1 MLWTPMTTITIYNIE
16 TLVVGYVR
24 VLDNYIK
31 VICWLYN
38 QRSFLFASSRSF
50 MYALIFKKIFVFTIV
65 DFRLLWDIGT
75 MLIRAT
81 NIHGI
86 FKLLSCKVYN
96 LYTLDYAIIAI
107 SLFWS
112 YCNLI
117 NAMKWFRAWY
127 AVVDLAV
134 KMS

>member
-1 MLWTPMTTITIYNIE
+1 MTTITIYNIE

-38 QRSFLFASSRSF
+38 KRSFLFASSRSF

-65 DFRLLWDIGT
+65 DFRLLLDIGT

-86 FKLLSCKVYN
+86 FKLL
-96 LYTLDYAIIAI
+96 
-107 SLFWS
+107 
-112 YCNLI
+112 
-117 NAMKWFRAWY
+117 
-127 AVVDLAV
+127 
-134 KMS
+134 